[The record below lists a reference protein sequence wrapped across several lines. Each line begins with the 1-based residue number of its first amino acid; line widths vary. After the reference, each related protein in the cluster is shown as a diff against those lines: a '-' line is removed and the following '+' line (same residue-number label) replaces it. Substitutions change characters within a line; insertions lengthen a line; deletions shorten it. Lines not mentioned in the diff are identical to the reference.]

1 MSKKLL
7 NSLVVIAILAVVAI
21 WVTGLYNT
29 MVVQQENVETAWG
42 QVENQY
48 QRRFD
53 LIPNLVQVVKEAGL
67 REHDNLVDVIEARAK
82 ATQMNIDAS
91 NLTEENLA
99 AFQRAQGELSQA
111 LGRLMVIRE
120 QYPPLKTN
128 ENFQK
133 LMDQLEGIEN
143 RITAARYTFNEE
155 AQKYNQYI
163 RKFPNNI
170 IASMFGFERKPYF
183 KSEEGAE
190 KAPKVDFGRGET
202 KVES

>member
-29 MVVQQENVETAWG
+29 MVVHQENVETAWG

-91 NLTEENLA
+91 SLTEENLA

-120 QYPPLKTN
+120 QYPQLQTN

-163 RKFPNNI
+163 RKFPNNVV
-170 IASMFGFERKPYF
+170 ASMFGFERKPYF